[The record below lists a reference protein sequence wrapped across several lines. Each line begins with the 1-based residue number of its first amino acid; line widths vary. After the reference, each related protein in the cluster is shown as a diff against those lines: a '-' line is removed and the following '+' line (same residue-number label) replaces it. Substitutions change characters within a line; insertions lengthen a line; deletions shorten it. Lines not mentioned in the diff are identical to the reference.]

1 LSGTVSALLNKAL
14 SFYLE
19 VVVKQLVQLL
29 FILTIV
35 LVSFALTKIKPGIL
49 FFGFRHYPAAVSPSM
64 PETAVS
70 SDRPSQIIAIKDLKK
85 R

>member
-1 LSGTVSALLNKAL
+1 MAQFLLCLDKAL

-29 FILTIV
+29 FVLSIV

-49 FFGFRHYPAAVSPSM
+49 FFGFRHYPSAVSPSI
-64 PETAVS
+64 PETSVL
-70 SDRPSQIIAIKDLKK
+70 SDRPSQKIAIKDLKN